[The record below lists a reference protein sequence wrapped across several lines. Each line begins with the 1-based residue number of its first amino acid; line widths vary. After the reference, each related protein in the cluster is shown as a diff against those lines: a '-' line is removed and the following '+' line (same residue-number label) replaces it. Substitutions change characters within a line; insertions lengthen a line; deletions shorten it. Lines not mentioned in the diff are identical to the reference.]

1 MSKLRTSEVARA
13 PKEPIEVDD
22 EVRVVLGAMV
32 HGGHC
37 LAHPLGHTA
46 FVRHGLPGED
56 VTLRITEVRS
66 KFVRA
71 DVVEVHQASE
81 FRVEPPCNWAR
92 PNGCGGCD
100 YQHIDLTH
108 QRELKGVIAR
118 ESLQR
123 QAGIDVGEIQ
133 VLDLGNQTGLGWR
146 SRMRWSVDGSGNAGL
161 LGARSHGVLPIDTC
175 LLASAEIT
183 SLNVTE
189 QEWPGV
195 ESVQATEDSLGN
207 VSVWADRDLVTGNRK
222 AEQVVRDRTWQIES
236 TGFWQVHPN
245 AAASIVDHVLDFG
258 QPKPG
263 ENWLDLYAGAGLISA
278 FLGEAVGA
286 VGSVTAVESY
296 RSAVRD
302 GRRALS
308 DLPQVKFVDA
318 DVEQWPMP
326 AIVDGVVLDPPRRGA
341 GIKVMESV
349 ASSKPRVIIYVAC
362 DPMAFARDA
371 AFLVNSGYELTGF
384 VVLDAFPM
392 TQHME
397 CIAKFTPV
405 ASA

>member
-1 MSKLRTSEVARA
+1 MARA

-37 LAHPLGHTA
+37 LAYPLGHTA

-71 DVVEVHQASE
+71 DVVEIHQASQ
-81 FRVEPPCNWAR
+81 FRVEAPCNWAR

-100 YQHIDLTH
+100 YQHIDLAH

-123 QAGIDVGEIQ
+123 QAGIDVGVIT
-133 VLDLGNQTGLGWR
+133 VLDLGDDAGLGWR
-146 SRMRWSVDGSGNAGL
+146 TRMRWSVDGSGNAGL

-175 LLASAEIT
+175 LLASSEIT
-183 SLNVTE
+183 ALQITE

-195 ESVQATEDSLGN
+195 ESVQATQDSLGA
-207 VSVWADRDLVTGNRK
+207 VSVWADRDLVQGSRK
-222 AEQVVRDRTWQIES
+222 ATQNVRERTWEIES

-245 AAASIVDHVLDFG
+245 AASSIVDHVLDFG
-258 QPKPG
+258 SPEAG

-278 FLGEAVGA
+278 FLGQAVGEN
-286 VGSVTAVESY
+286 GTVTAVESY

-308 DLPQVKFVDA
+308 DLPQVTFVDA
-318 DVEQWPMP
+318 DVEQWPLP
-326 AIVDGVVLDPPRRGA
+326 SEVDGVVLDPPRRGA
-341 GIKVMESV
+341 GVKVMESV
-349 ASSKPRVIIYVAC
+349 ALAKPRVIVYVAC
-362 DPMAFARDA
+362 DPVAFARDA
-371 AFLVNSGYELTGF
+371 AFLIATGYELSGF

>member
-1 MSKLRTSEVARA
+1 MARA

-22 EVRVVLGAMV
+22 EVRVILGAMV

-37 LAHPLGHTA
+37 LAYPLGHTA

-81 FRVEPPCNWAR
+81 FRVEEPCNWAR

-100 YQHIDLTH
+100 YQHVDLAY
-108 QRELKGVIAR
+108 QRELKGAIAR

-123 QAGIDVGEIQ
+123 QAGIDVGEIVAQ
-133 VLDLGNQTGLGWR
+133 DLGDDAGLGWR
-146 SRMRWSVDGSGNAGL
+146 TRMRWSVDGSGGAGL

-183 SLNVTE
+183 GLNITE
-189 QEWPGV
+189 QEWLGV
-195 ESVQATEDSLGN
+195 ESVQATQDSRGE

-222 AEQVVRDRTWQIES
+222 AVQIVRDRTWEIES

-245 AAASIVDHVLDFG
+245 AAASIVDHVLEFG
-258 QPKPG
+258 SPQAG
-263 ENWLDLYAGAGLISA
+263 EHWLDLYAGAGLISA
-278 FLGEAVGA
+278 FLGEAVG
-286 VGSVTAVESY
+286 VDGSVTAVESY

-318 DVEQWPMP
+318 DVEQWPLP
-326 AIVDGVVLDPPRRGA
+326 SQIDGVVLDPPRRGA
-341 GIKVMESV
+341 GIKVMESIATV
-349 ASSKPRVIIYVAC
+349 QPRVIVYVAC
-362 DPMAFARDA
+362 DPVAFARDA
-371 AFLVNSGYELTGF
+371 AFLIDAGYELASF

-405 ASA
+405 AIA

>member
-1 MSKLRTSEVARA
+1 VARA

-258 QPKPG
+258 QPKSG

>member
-1 MSKLRTSEVARA
+1 MTRA
-13 PKEPIEVDD
+13 PKERIEVDD
-22 EVRVVLGAMV
+22 EVRVILGAMV

-71 DVVEVHQASE
+71 DVIEVHQASQ
-81 FRVEPPCNWAR
+81 FRIEAPCNWAR

-123 QAGIDVGEIQ
+123 QAGIDVGPIT
-133 VLDLGNQTGLGWR
+133 VLDLGDDRGLGWR
-146 SRMRWSVDGSGNAGL
+146 TRMRWSVDGSGNAGL

-175 LLASAEIT
+175 LLASPEIT
-183 SLNVTE
+183 SLQITD
-189 QEWPGV
+189 QDWPDV
-195 ESVQATEDSLGN
+195 QSVQATLDSLSE
-207 VSVWADRDLVTGNRK
+207 VSVWADRDLVSGSRK
-222 AEQVVRDRTWQIES
+222 SVQNVRHRTWQIES

-258 QPKPG
+258 APKAG
-263 ENWLDLYAGAGLISA
+263 EDWLDLYAGAGLISA
-278 FLGEAVGA
+278 FLGEAVGQN
-286 VGSVTAVESY
+286 GNVTAVESY

-302 GRRALS
+302 GRRALR
-308 DLPQVKFVDA
+308 DLPQVKFIDS
-318 DVEQWPMP
+318 DVEQWPLP
-326 AIVDGVVLDPPRRGA
+326 SVVDGVVLDPPRRGA
-341 GIKVMESV
+341 GVQVMESV
-349 ASSKPRVIIYVAC
+349 ALAKPRVIVYVAC
-362 DPMAFARDA
+362 DPVAFARDA
-371 AFLVNSGYELTGF
+371 AFLFAAGYELARF

-397 CIAKFTPV
+397 CIAKFTPIGV
-405 ASA
+405 R

>member
-1 MSKLRTSEVARA
+1 VTRV

-22 EVRVVLGAMV
+22 EVRVILGAMV

-71 DVVEVHQASE
+71 DVVEIHQASQ
-81 FRVEPPCNWAR
+81 FRVEAPCNWAR

-100 YQHIDLTH
+100 YQHVDLTH
-108 QRELKGVIAR
+108 QRELKGAIAR

-123 QAGIDVGEIQ
+123 QAGIDVGVITAKA
-133 VLDLGNQTGLGWR
+133 LSDDSGLGWR
-146 SRMRWSVDGSGNAGL
+146 TRMRWSVDGSGNAGL
-161 LGARSHGVLPIDTC
+161 LGARSHGVLPIDIC
-175 LLASAEIT
+175 LLASPKIT
-183 SLNVTE
+183 EEKITD

-195 ESVQATEDSLGN
+195 ESVQATQDSLGD
-207 VSVWADRDLVTGNRK
+207 VSVWADRDLVSGNRK
-222 AEQVVRDRTWQIES
+222 AAQLVRDRTWQIES
-236 TGFWQVHPN
+236 TGFWQVHPD
-245 AAASIVDHVLDFG
+245 AAASIVDHVLEYG
-258 QPKPG
+258 SPQNG
-263 ENWLDLYAGAGLISA
+263 EKWLDLYAGAGLISA
-278 FLGEAVGA
+278 FVGEAVGPD
-286 VGSVTAVESY
+286 GSVTAVESY

-302 GRRALS
+302 GRRALG
-308 DLPQVKFVDA
+308 DLPQVSFVDA
-318 DVEQWPMP
+318 DVEQWALPSS
-326 AIVDGVVLDPPRRGA
+326 IDGVVLDPPRRGA
-341 GIKVMESV
+341 GVKVMQSV
-349 ASSKPRVIIYVAC
+349 AAAQPRVIVYVAC
-362 DPMAFARDA
+362 DPVAFARDA
-371 AFLVNSGYELTGF
+371 AFLIDAGYELANF

-405 ASA
+405 ALA

>member
-1 MSKLRTSEVARA
+1 MARA

-258 QPKPG
+258 QPKSG